1 MTPTLLKDDHRD
13 INVPSIPTLDPSAEA
28 RFDEKFNRS
37 GLHLMSLKIIP
48 RDLKAHLA
56 MEKELSRREGEE
68 ALARKI
74 LAISGKH
81 RKQRGLTNSV
91 RLEIIT
97 KKVLELIPGSFI
109 FEEAFTPPQATPQ
122 KESHA

>member
-1 MTPTLLKDDHRD
+1 MNSTPA
-13 INVPSIPTLDPSAEA
+13 LDPPAEA
-28 RFDEKFNRS
+28 RFDNLEVEYLTDVPEPLN
-37 GLHLMSLKIIP
+37 LQPEQEAVI
-48 RDLKAHLA
+48 KAHLA
-56 MEKELSRREGEE
+56 MEKELSRKEGEE

-81 RKQRGLTNSV
+81 RKQKGLTNSV

-97 KKVLELIPGSFI
+97 KKVLEHIPGSFI

-122 KESHA
+122 KESHD